1 MKKLLTFVAVIF
13 LILVGLLF
21 AKNII
26 AKVAIEKGVQ
36 AVTGLELKMSKF
48 DFSLLKTHVGI
59 NELQLFNPP
68 EYSDRV
74 MLDMPEIFVN
84 YNLSDLFKGKVHVED
99 FRLHLKEFVIVK
111 NADGE
116 LNIDALK
123 PVQEQ
128 KKEEKVAEEE
138 EPKEKGKAP
147 EIQIDNLELRIE
159 KVIYKDYSKG
169 GEPRVKEFNI
179 NLNESYSDITDLD
192 AIISLIIVKT
202 MMNTTIGSL
211 ANFDV
216 GGLQGSI
223 SDTLAS
229 SQEMAAVA
237 VDKAQQQLL
246 ETTDAAQE
254 LLKEPTADSLQKAS
268 EATQGITDSL
278 KGTTDSLKEK
288 FKFSFGKED

>member
-13 LILVGLLF
+13 LILVGLCF

-36 AVTGLELKMSKF
+36 AATGLKLKMAKL
-48 DFSLLKTHVGI
+48 DIGLLKTHVGI
-59 NELQLFNPP
+59 DELQLFNPP

-99 FRLHLKEFVIVK
+99 FRLHLKEFVIIK

-116 LNIDALK
+116 LNLNALK
-123 PVQEQ
+123 VV
-128 KKEEKVAEEE
+128 KKQEEKPAKEA
-138 EPKEKGKAP
+138 EPKEKGKAL
-147 EIQIDNLELRIE
+147 EMQIDNLELHIG

-179 NLNESYSDITDLD
+179 NLNESYSDITNLD
-192 AIISLIIVKT
+192 AIISLIIVKA

-229 SQEMAAVA
+229 SQEIAAVA
-237 VDKAQQQLL
+237 VEKVQQQLL

-254 LLKEPTADSLQKAS
+254 FLKEPTGDSLQKVS
-268 EATQGITDSL
+268 ESTQGITDAL

-288 FKFSFGKED
+288 LKFSFGKED